1 MKRFF
6 AKISIILILLL
17 FSSVFML
24 LAQAEIRKRG
34 SKTGISDTSE
44 VRRDKLPSEA
54 EEIQIGEE
62 GITIRTKDGKEIR
75 IGKGESDEDISLEED
90 KIKIGEMEIDLEH
103 LKDSLKKEMPKIKIV
118 SPQVHVHAGG
128 EDIVKFAKDV
138 AVEEDETIDGSVVT
152 IGGNIEVKGTITK
165 DAVAVGGNVWVDST
179 GVIEGDAVSVGGEVK
194 KESGAVI
201 RGQKTQVS
209 FGPKGLFGFPHSI
222 FPSYIG
228 GFSGFAFFARIIK
241 IIFFLFVGIV
251 VISIVP
257 KNVAKVKD
265 KIKQDF
271 LKSALVGFAAV
282 IMILPVFILLIITI
296 IGIPIA
302 ILIYPLLVL
311 AALILGYTAVSYFI
325 GEKLRESTGLKL
337 QKPIMTLVVGMFA
350 VYLYL
355 LLSGGVRVFLYHLS
369 PFPFNW
375 IGALLGWVILLA
387 PIAIGLGAAILTRL
401 GTRPKEANL
410 AAVPVNVTKNNV
422 GEKPS
427 PPEV

>member
-1 MKRFF
+1 
-6 AKISIILILLL
+6 
-17 FSSVFML
+17 ML

-34 SKTGISDTSE
+34 SKTSVSDTTE
-44 VRRDKLPSEA
+44 VKNDKLPSEA

-62 GITIRTKDGKEIR
+62 GISIRTKDGKEIK
-75 IGKGESDEDISLEED
+75 IGRGESDEDISLDED

-103 LKDSLKKEMPKIKIV
+103 LKDSLKKEIPKIKIV
-118 SPQVHVHAGG
+118 TPQVHVHAGG
-128 EDIVKFAKDV
+128 EDIVKFGKDV

-152 IGGNIEVKGTITK
+152 IGGNIKVKGTVTK

-209 FGPKGLFGFPHSI
+209 FGPKGLFRFP
-222 FPSYIG
+222 PLVG
-228 GFSGFAFFARIIK
+228 GFYGLAFLTRIIK

-257 KNVAKVKD
+257 KNVAKVKE
-265 KIKQDF
+265 KIRQDF
-271 LKSALVGFAAV
+271 LKSALVGFAAE
-282 IMILPVFILLIITI
+282 IMILPIFLLLIVTI

-302 ILIYPLLVL
+302 ILIQPLLIL
-311 AALILGYTAVSYFI
+311 AALILGYTGTSYFI
-325 GEKLRESTGLKL
+325 GEKMKERTSLKPPS
-337 QKPIMTLVVGMFA
+337 PIMTLVIGILA
-350 VYLYL
+350 VESIL
-355 LLSGGVRVFLYHLS
+355 LLARIVGILGHPFSPLS
-369 PFPFNW
+369 W
-375 IGALLGWVILLA
+375 ILTFFGW
-387 PIAIGLGAAILTRL
+387 AIWYLVVTVGFGAAILTRL
-401 GTRPKEANL
+401 GTRPKEVNL

-427 PPEV
+427 TPEI